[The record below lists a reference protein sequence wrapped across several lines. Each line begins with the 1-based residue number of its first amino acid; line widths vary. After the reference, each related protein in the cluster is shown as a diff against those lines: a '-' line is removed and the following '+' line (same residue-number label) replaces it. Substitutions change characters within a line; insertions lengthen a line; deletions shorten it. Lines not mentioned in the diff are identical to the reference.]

1 VGRVYRSRSAR
12 PLDKQ
17 FENSYVHFK
26 NRTRRCRAALASGTM
41 ARKKV
46 SRTLALL
53 PSRRALEK
61 AHHKTETLT
70 AILRDVAVK
79 NQHEQPRAFHSV
91 REVAAHFRV
100 PVSTVSRVYRTLE
113 QEGLLSRVRGSKT
126 LLQGLHF
133 DRQLKVRAFVG
144 FPASVSRF
152 VTLQDYRTF
161 FIRIR
166 RELRLRG
173 FAAATAFFEPAEAA
187 SDTLAKRFKA
197 YEVDTVIWFQPGKEA
212 RTTALHLADMGIRL
226 LGIANDNV
234 SPIGCRYEVRRE
246 PAIRTLLANW
256 KEQKPERVVL
266 VESKEQ
272 RAPALTETLHTV
284 LDELEIHWAVAR
296 YENQRSE
303 AFLRELQRRKAD
315 GIIFS
320 SSALASRF
328 CFRAPGAVAELLQA
342 QRVAFIDGP
351 VSMPFARVPDVK
363 VDLVTVNWQ
372 MVAETIVDDLISQDA
387 FQASKPTVFDAEAR
401 LCVPLSEFAQSI

>member
-1 VGRVYRSRSAR
+1 
-12 PLDKQ
+12 
-17 FENSYVHFK
+17 
-26 NRTRRCRAALASGTM
+26 M

-46 SRTLALL
+46 SRALAPL

-79 NQHEQPRAFHSV
+79 NQQEQPRAFHSV
-91 REVAAHFRV
+91 REVATHFHI
-100 PVSTVSRVYRTLE
+100 PVSTVSKVYRILE

-161 FIRIR
+161 LIRIR

-173 FAAATAFFEPAEAA
+173 FAAATAFFEPEEATTDML
-187 SDTLAKRFKA
+187 SKRFKA

-212 RTTALHLADMGIRL
+212 TTTALYLEDMGIRL
-226 LGIANDNV
+226 LGISNDTE
-234 SPIGCRYEVRRE
+234 SHIPCRYQVRRE
-246 PAIRTLLANW
+246 SAIRTLLTNW
-256 KEQKPERVVL
+256 KAQKLERITV

-272 RAPALTETLHTV
+272 RAAVLQETLHGV
-284 LDELEIHWAVAR
+284 LDELEIPWSVAT
-296 YENQRSE
+296 YQNQRSE
-303 AFLRELQRRKAD
+303 AFVRDLQRKKTD

-320 SSALASRF
+320 SSTLASKF
-328 CFRAPGAVAELLQA
+328 CFRAPDAVAELLKS
-342 QRVAFIDGP
+342 QRVALINGP
-351 VSMPFARVPDVK
+351 VSMPFTRVPDVQ
-363 VDLVTVNWQ
+363 VDLVTVDWQ
-372 MVAETIVDDLISQDA
+372 RVAEQIVDDLIDQAA
-387 FQASKPTVFDAEAR
+387 FQDPGPTVFGAEAKLR
-401 LCVPLSEFAQSI
+401 VPLSEFAQSI